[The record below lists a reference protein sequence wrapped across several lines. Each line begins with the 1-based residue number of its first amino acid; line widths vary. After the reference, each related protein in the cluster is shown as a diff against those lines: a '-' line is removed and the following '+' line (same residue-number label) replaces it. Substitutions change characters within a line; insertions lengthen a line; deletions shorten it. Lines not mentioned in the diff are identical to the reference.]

1 MNETVKLILSLSLS
15 GSILAGLLL
24 AVKLLINNR
33 VSKAFQ
39 YYIWLLVL
47 LRLVLPFSF
56 EESLMNRA
64 FYPAEPPVTISSS
77 AVVNENQGNTSLST
91 DLSVTRKVETGAYN
105 NDSDHT
111 RYFNDL
117 LSQVAF
123 YVWLLGILLSWGF
136 YFGGYS
142 RFVSLLRPS
151 NIPAAPGEQALLDR
165 LAGDNSKVKLFRN
178 RFATTPVLVG
188 ILAPRIIIP
197 DKEYAPQQLE
207 YILRHELTHLRR
219 FDVGYKWF
227 TVLVTSLHW
236 FNPLMI
242 FIRREINRACELSCD
257 EAVIKNLSAADKQ
270 AYGETL
276 ISVVAEHRCPIGV
289 LSTTMCEEKRTLKE
303 RLVSIMGS
311 GRRSVI
317 VAVIVLACMILGA
330 AWLGVSAPGHS
341 EINITNVARVS
352 WVAEQSENK
361 ETQIVDEHEWGPII
375 KLINNAKRSPLPE
388 QDWPSLEP
396 DGQYPVHFRLTVT
409 MKRQQ
414 SVENAEYALWLYQKG
429 GDPRNGAYQ
438 YGLALTCLS
447 EEGEADVWAL
457 SDRDCRWVK
466 DWFGARVGLDTMY
479 IGGVTGPTGIKVS
492 SKLGSAT
499 SAGGYNL
506 AEIAKHKT
514 PYVGD
519 PSKAGAIIGRLPVP
533 DTYFIQHYMF
543 LRTAEKP
550 YGLTAYYEPADDGKN
565 NEALPAITS
574 DPKIM
579 ATLQKNALVLF
590 CMIDNVDDVTFAF
603 SPTPSAGELNTTDYS
618 IEISFS
624 RSDIERV
631 YGDLAVL
638 ARDLNLL
645 EQALIKEVTVA
656 ATVTEPVDDSP
667 LPEFAEAEV
676 AAARAVVEE
685 YYRAVAAKD
694 AEAILATL
702 YPREHRTLENVKSG
716 HVQLYGTENR
726 TLLTIDYDSQDPMRR
741 HYRPIHPITADN
753 IIVFKVS
760 FNIEYPLKDGGPWNE
775 GVYENWSMILI
786 RDDKNSPWL
795 IYDQGY

>member
-15 GSILAGLLL
+15 GSILAGLLF
-24 AVKLLINNR
+24 AVKPLINKR
-33 VSKAFQ
+33 VSQAFQ

-47 LRLVLPFSF
+47 LRLALPFSF

-77 AVVNENQGNTSLST
+77 AAVNENQGNTSLSA

-105 NDSDHT
+105 KDYDHA

-117 LSQVAF
+117 FGQFAF
-123 YVWLLGILLSWGF
+123 YVWLLGTLLSVGF

-188 ILAPRIIIP
+188 ILAPCIIIP
-197 DKEYAPQQLE
+197 DIEFTARQLE
-207 YILRHELTHLRR
+207 HILRHELTHLRR
-219 FDVGYKWF
+219 FDMGYKWV

-242 FIRREINRACELSCD
+242 LIRREINRACELSCD

-276 ISVVAEHRCPIGV
+276 ISMVAEHRYPIGV
-289 LSTTMCEEKRTLKE
+289 LSTTMCEEKKTLKE
-303 RLVSIMGS
+303 RLVAIMGS
-311 GRRSVI
+311 GRRSVM
-317 VAVIVLACMILGA
+317 VAVIVLACMIIGA
-330 AWLGVSAPGHS
+330 AWLGASAPGRS
-341 EINITNVARVS
+341 AITINDVARVS

-388 QDWPSLEP
+388 EDWPSLEP
-396 DGQYPVHFRLTVT
+396 GGQYPVHFSLSVT
-409 MKRQQ
+409 MKRQH

-438 YGLALTCLS
+438 YGLALTYLS

-457 SDRDCRWVK
+457 SDRDHRWVK
-466 DWFGARVGLDTMY
+466 DWFSARM
-479 IGGVTGPTGIKVS
+479 
-492 SKLGSAT
+492 GSAT
-499 SAGGYNL
+499 STGGYNL
-506 AEIAKHKT
+506 AEIARYKT
-514 PYVGD
+514 PYVGNA
-519 PSKAGAIIGRLPVP
+519 SQVGSIISRLPLP
-533 DTYFIQHYMF
+533 DDYFRQQFMS
-543 LRTAEKP
+543 LDTEQQP
-550 YGLTAYYEPADDGKN
+550 YGLTAYYEPADDTKN
-565 NEALPAITS
+565 NEKLPAITS
-574 DPKIM
+574 DPKKL

-590 CMIDNVDDVTFAF
+590 CMIDNVDNVTFAF
-603 SPTPSAGELNTTDYS
+603 RPSPSSGKLDTAAYDTM
-618 IEISFS
+618 ISFS
-624 RSDIERV
+624 RKDLEEV
-631 YGDLAVL
+631 YGDLSVL
-638 ARDLNLL
+638 AGDLNLL
-645 EQALIKEVTVA
+645 EQALIKEVTVS

-685 YYRAVAAKD
+685 YYRAVAVKD